1 MYRVEYSR
9 KHYLKIKGKWE
20 SGHKW
25 HQILKSYCNLKQNE
39 MMNYKAKD
47 LQEEILSLI
56 YFISISERTFL
67 IFFYIPPCEIFSC
80 TLGYKIVAQEELEGS
95 TVLLCICSPSNL
107 PFSPALLS
115 SCSSSHPSFST
126 FEIFE

>member
-1 MYRVEYSR
+1 
-9 KHYLKIKGKWE
+9 
-20 SGHKW
+20 
-25 HQILKSYCNLKQNE
+25 

-56 YFISISERTFL
+56 YFILISERTCL

-95 TVLLCICSPSNL
+95 TVLLKKNQRPNAFVL
-107 PFSPALLS
+107 PLTFLSLL
-115 SCSSSHPSFST
+115 PSFPPVLPLTLPSLRLKYLNKCSHK
-126 FEIFE
+126 FSRLSKHVMPSLFCYI